1 MSSQDSRP
9 PVRGRRPGGT
19 ISGRDALLP
28 VATRY
33 FSRNGYDG
41 TTLRQIASEAGVDVA
56 LVARLFGSKSDLW
69 NAVLEHLLNKQRHH
83 LEEIRAIEQTFSI
96 DPAEGFRRFIRH
108 LTAISVEIPEFPS
121 LLLNEAARGDE
132 RLEYLLLHLVA
143 PFRDSCLPIIRLAME
158 KGIIRSHQPSLTF
171 ALMISAISLP
181 LITPGLIDPDAPQST
196 SLSSDVANEAIRLFV
211 VSEHS

>member
-1 MSSQDSRP
+1 MSAQDSKP
-9 PVRGRRPGGT
+9 LVRGRRPAGAV
-19 ISGRDALLP
+19 SGRDALLP

-41 TTLRQIASEAGVDVA
+41 TSLRKIAAEAGVDMA

-69 NAVLEHLLNKQRHH
+69 NAVLEHLLDKQRHH
-83 LEEIRAIEQTFSI
+83 LEEISAIEHSFSI
-96 DPAEGFRRFIRH
+96 NPAEGFRRFIRH

-132 RLEYLLLHLVA
+132 RLEYLLLHLVT
-143 PFRDSCLPIIRLAME
+143 PFRDSCLPVIRLAME
-158 KGIIRSHQPSLTF
+158 NGIIRSHHPSLTF
-171 ALMISAISLP
+171 ALIISAISLP
-181 LITPGLIDPDAPQST
+181 LITPGLIAPDAPQST
-196 SLSSDVANEAIRLFV
+196 SLSSDIADEAIRLFV